1 MCVYFCDLNTAY
13 CRDEGRREGGRE
25 GGREVGSGK
34 GRRGEEEGRERGRE
48 GGREGGR
55 EDGLVSG
62 YRRKMKRRRKTKMM
76 ACLGYGE
83 NVRWG
88 RGGATGDDVIGGGQ
102 LNEQHMEQKENNMR

>member
-1 MCVYFCDLNTAY
+1 MYCYNVCVYFCDLNTAY
-13 CRDEGRREGGRE
+13 CRDEGGRE
-25 GGREVGSGK
+25 GGGEWEGK
-34 GRRGEEEGRERGRE
+34 EGGGGRDGERQGERE
-48 GGREGGR
+48 GWR

-88 RGGATGDDVIGGGQ
+88 RGGATGDDVIRGGQ